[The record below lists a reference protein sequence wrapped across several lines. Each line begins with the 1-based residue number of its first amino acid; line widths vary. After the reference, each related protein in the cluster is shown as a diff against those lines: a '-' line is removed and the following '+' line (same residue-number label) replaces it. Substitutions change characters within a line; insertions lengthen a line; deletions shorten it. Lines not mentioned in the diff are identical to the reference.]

1 MANMLTTT
9 DNLDAQF
16 QTYFSKEL
24 LEYITK
30 SLQMVQFAQKKPL
43 PARAGAKDVKWFRF
57 DEPSTTGIT
66 TLSTEGGT
74 SITERALTLEEVTAT
89 LVQYGQVISLTD
101 ILQLTELFN
110 HVEQS
115 VRITGQDA
123 ALHADSIV
131 RDELAAT
138 ASGKQERAAN
148 GLADHAAVIAAAAA
162 ASEVECNELLDSVKD
177 KQHQHNW
184 RKLHCGCGTRGDQR
198 PDENHRLAECC
209 ELFQCG

>member
-1 MANMLTTT
+1 MANMPTGT

-30 SLQMVQFAQKKPL
+30 SLQLVQFANKAPL
-43 PARAGAKDVKWFRF
+43 PARAGAKDVKWFRY
-57 DEPSTTGIT
+57 DEPSTSAIT

-110 HVEQS
+110 HMEQS

-131 RDELAAT
+131 RDKLAANGT
-138 ASGKQERAAN
+138 GKQERAAN
-148 GLADHAAVIAAAAA
+148 GLADWDAVEAAVAADA
-162 ASEVECNELLDSVKD
+162 EVEFNDLLD
-177 KQHQHNW
+177 
-184 RKLHCGCGTRGDQR
+184 C
-198 PDENHRLAECC
+198 
-209 ELFQCG
+209 